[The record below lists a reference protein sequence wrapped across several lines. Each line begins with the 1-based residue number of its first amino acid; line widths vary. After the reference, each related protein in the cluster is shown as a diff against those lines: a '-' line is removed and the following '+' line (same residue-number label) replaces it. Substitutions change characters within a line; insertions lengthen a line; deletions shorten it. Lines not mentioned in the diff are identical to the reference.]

1 MTSDFVAL
9 VDKDFEQIL
18 DLTISL
24 YPARI
29 QSRSSLASS
38 PRTKQRQPSSS
49 SIDSISAAFS
59 FSFSRCGCPCDRAT
73 ILLLSQIGQS

>member
-38 PRTKQRQPSSS
+38 PRTKQRQPSS
-49 SIDSISAAFS
+49 IDSISAAFS
-59 FSFSRCGCPCDRAT
+59 FSFSRCVCPCDRAT